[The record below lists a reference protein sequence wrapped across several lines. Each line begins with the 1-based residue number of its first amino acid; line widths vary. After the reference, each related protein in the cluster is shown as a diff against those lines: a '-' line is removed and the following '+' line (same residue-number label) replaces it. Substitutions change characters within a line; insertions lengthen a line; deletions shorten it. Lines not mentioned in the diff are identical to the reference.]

1 MLNRLLVCVLLYFFL
16 YSIQGFTA
24 AKKPL
29 EINTLKSKKG
39 YKNNKYG
46 IYWIDNKKGF
56 FKEWRTRTSSLSQE
70 KNLPL
75 HEAAEKAYYDLKFQ
89 GSE

>member
-1 MLNRLLVCVLLYFFL
+1 M
-16 YSIQGFTA
+16 SKQIQGKVVEEFG
-24 AKKPL
+24 
-29 EINTLKSKKG
+29 LKA
-39 YKNNKYG
+39 
-46 IYWIDNKKGF
+46 NKKGF

>member
-1 MLNRLLVCVLLYFFL
+1 M
-16 YSIQGFTA
+16 SKQIQGKVVEEFG
-24 AKKPL
+24 
-29 EINTLKSKKG
+29 LKA
-39 YKNNKYG
+39 
-46 IYWIDNKKGF
+46 DRKGF
-56 FKEWRTRTSSLSQE
+56 FKEWRALTSSLAQE